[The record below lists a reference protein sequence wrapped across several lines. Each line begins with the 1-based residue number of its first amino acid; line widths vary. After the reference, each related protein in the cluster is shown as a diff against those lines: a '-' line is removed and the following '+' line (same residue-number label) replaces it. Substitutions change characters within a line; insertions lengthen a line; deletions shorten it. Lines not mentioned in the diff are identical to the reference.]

1 MKKKRILSVILAA
14 AMALTLGACGSS
26 SETASSNTAEASS
39 GSTKTSDL
47 SGTVNVWYHDYSM
60 EESLQKVIEDFNKE
74 YPDIDVEYEI
84 KGDGDY
90 DSLLK
95 NAIQSGS
102 GPDAF
107 YTQGTATSTMK
118 DLVDNDVL
126 EDLTDIVDYSFISDD
141 AKERGTIDGKLYSV
155 PWMTLDTRTVF
166 YNKDMFKENGWEVP
180 KTFSEFENLLKEI
193 KAKDIVPISVA
204 YEPWSLLFLYEPVL
218 AAYDP
223 SYAAGLKDVSSDP
236 TGKPA
241 REAMQKLVDWADAGY
256 FGDNWTGVIDNS
268 AQILAFTTG
277 AAAMDVAGSWDS
289 STIKENNPDLNL
301 GAFTIPSEDGTTGL
315 VGTSANGFSVN
326 KDSANLDATNAFV
339 KFCATKQAQTDWVIT
354 SGSVSATDE
363 IVPDDE
369 VAKEISEGAADGNV
383 YRSWQNVLS
392 TCSKDGEAATV
403 ETDDITKVFT
413 KEMTVD
419 EFFDEIAEKVD
430 TTMTTDAS
438 SEAASVAEAS
448 STAQ

>member
-1 MKKKRILSVILAA
+1 MKKKILSALLAA
-14 AMALTLGACGSS
+14 AMVLSLGACGSS
-26 SETASSNTAEASS
+26 SSSASASGSADSAKEASS
-39 GSTKTSDL
+39 GASGSSDL
-47 SGTVNVWYHDYSM
+47 SGNVTVWYHDYSM
-60 EESLQKVIEDFNKE
+60 EKSLQKVIKDFNKE
-74 YPDIDVEYEI
+74 YPDVDVEYEI

-107 YTQGTATSTMK
+107 YTQGTATSTMQ
-118 DLVDNDVL
+118 DLVDNNVL
-126 EDLTDIVDYSFISDD
+126 EDLTNVVDYSFISDD
-141 AKERGTIDGKLYSV
+141 AKARGTIDGKLYSV

-166 YNKDMFKENGWEVP
+166 YNKDMFKENGWKVP
-180 KTFSEFENLLKEI
+180 KTFSEFESLLKKI
-193 KAKDIVPISVA
+193 KARKIVPISVA

-223 SYAAGLKDVSSDP
+223 SYTAGLKNVTSDP
-236 TGKPA
+236 VGKPA
-241 REAMQKLVDWADAGY
+241 KEAMQKLVDWAKAGY

-268 AQILAFTTG
+268 AQILAFTSG
-277 AAAMDVAGSWDS
+277 AAAMDVAGSWDA

-301 GAFTIPSEDGTTGL
+301 GAFTIPAEDGTTGL
-315 VGTSANGFSVN
+315 VGTAANGFSVN
-326 KDSANLDATNAFV
+326 KDSKNLDATNAFV

-354 SGSVSATDE
+354 SGSVSATDK
-363 IVPDDE
+363 IVPKDE
-369 VAKEISEGAADGNV
+369 VAKEISAGAADGNV

-403 ETDDITKVFT
+403 MTNDITKTFT
-413 KEMTVD
+413 NDISVDDFFKEIGDKLDKTS
-419 EFFDEIAEKVD
+419 IAG
-430 TTMTTDAS
+430 AS
-438 SEAASVAEAS
+438 ASDAS